1 MKRKK
6 LLYVNI
12 FIICL
17 AIFDLL
23 YSLTF
28 LPGNAIRFIQDFGIS
43 KDIGNDTINI
53 DDRVNFDERN
63 CRTAGILYYFNSS
76 ISITFLVLIAI
87 NQYILICHNHI
98 YERVSRR
105 K

>member
-17 AIFDLL
+17 AIFDLI

-28 LPGNAIRFIQDFGIS
+28 VPLNAIRYILDFGIS

-63 CRTAGILYYFNSS
+63 CRTFGILYYFNSS

-87 NQYILICHNHI
+87 NQYILICHNNN
-98 YERVSRR
+98 YERVRP
-105 K
+105 